1 MKPSTSFGSFGSLSF
16 RFSKMS
22 TTYDISTT
30 PRYVRKSSSF
40 VAQRR
45 EKSQYVLIEALTQDL
60 SWLRAFVPAYIFSA
74 DRASFRGFEGEPAI
88 VGRSIAGRVGCSQ
101 SK

>member
-1 MKPSTSFGSFGSLSF
+1 
-16 RFSKMS
+16 MS

-40 VAQRR
+40 VAQRLG
-45 EKSQYVLIEALTQDL
+45 KSQYVLIEALTQDL